1 MELTELQN
9 MWLAND
15 QRIKKSLKI
24 NREILN
30 RILQTKTQKRI
41 TRIKIEATLEIVLPI
56 IGVAVFLLPNVEIRY
71 DFWFYLG
78 NLLFWSFF
86 VTTYIWAI
94 QYFRLVHKIDFQ
106 QSVFILKKQVAELE
120 KNKLKFKRFGSFLAP
135 AAIAGIFLMMEFPI
149 FSTHSIWPFLPLGLI
164 IIIFAGS
171 TYVSF
176 KYSIKERFRKLNSEI
191 AEIEQL
197 LAE

>member
-15 QRIKKSLKI
+15 QKIQNSLKV

-41 TRIKIEATLEIVLPI
+41 TRIKIEATLELALPI
-56 IGVAVFLLPNVEIRY
+56 IAVAVFLLPNFEIRN

-86 VTTYIWAI
+86 VTTYISSI
-94 QYFRLVHKIDFQ
+94 Q
-106 QSVFILKKQVAELE
+106 
-120 KNKLKFKRFGSFLAP
+120 
-135 AAIAGIFLMMEFPI
+135 
-149 FSTHSIWPFLPLGLI
+149 
-164 IIIFAGS
+164 
-171 TYVSF
+171 
-176 KYSIKERFRKLNSEI
+176 
-191 AEIEQL
+191 
-197 LAE
+197 

>member
-15 QRIKKSLKI
+15 QKIQNSLKV

-41 TRIKIEATLEIVLPI
+41 TRIKIEATLELALPI
-56 IGVAVFLLPNVEIRY
+56 IAVAVFLLPNFEIRN

-94 QYFRLVHKIDFQ
+94 QYFRLVHKIDYQ

-120 KNKLKFKRFGSFLAP
+120 KNKLKFKRF
-135 AAIAGIFLMMEFPI
+135 
-149 FSTHSIWPFLPLGLI
+149 
-164 IIIFAGS
+164 
-171 TYVSF
+171 
-176 KYSIKERFRKLNSEI
+176 
-191 AEIEQL
+191 
-197 LAE
+197 